1 MKKIYSRSPRLRRV
15 HMNICDILIGF
26 ADLLVNQFMAQIMFW
41 VEALIVVLK
50 VVGYLDWHWVLV
62 VLHAVLYIGLC
73 IVFGVTRKYIY
84 MNIGEMH

>member
-50 VVGYLDWHWVLV
+50 VAGYLEWHWVLV
-62 VLHAVLYIGLC
+62 VLPAVLYIGLC
-73 IVFGVTRKYIY
+73 VVFGVTRKYIY
-84 MNIGEMH
+84 EHY